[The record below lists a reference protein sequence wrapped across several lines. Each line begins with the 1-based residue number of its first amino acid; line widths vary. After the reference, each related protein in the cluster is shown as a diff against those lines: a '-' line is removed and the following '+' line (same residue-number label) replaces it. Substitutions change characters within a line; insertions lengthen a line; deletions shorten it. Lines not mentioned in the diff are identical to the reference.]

1 MRYKFNPFERAVGL
15 FLITSV
21 VGSLTIGAGLA
32 VKKNWFEDKITF
44 HTYVPS
50 ADNLREGSS
59 VLMSGLK
66 IGKIE
71 EIELDQ
77 TRQIQVRFTI
87 LKKYHSQITAGTKVQ
102 FTRPFIIGDKVLTLV
117 QGPENSQAIA
127 AGSELPLSQ
136 QFDFME
142 MLSGKRLETT
152 MAKVDSIIHHL
163 ESTMAKTDA
172 IAHAVGDEKKLKE
185 TLESL
190 HAAVAIVKKN
200 LPQTT
205 GQVESTI
212 ANLHEVSVLLK
223 DASPQGSK
231 KLIELLGESV
241 VTLKSLQKNYFLRDH
256 VQEVREEIAQEKAP
270 ASDRAPA
277 STGH

>member
-1 MRYKFNPFERAVGL
+1 MRYKFNPFERAVGF

-32 VKKNWFEDKITF
+32 VKKNWFEEKITF
-44 HTYVPS
+44 HTYVTS

-66 IGKIE
+66 VGKIE

-77 TRQIQVRFTI
+77 TRQIQVKFTI
-87 LKKYHSQITAGTKVQ
+87 LKKYHSQITHGTKVQ

-117 QGPENSQAIA
+117 QGPAQEKTLL
-127 AGSELPLSQ
+127 AGSALPVFE
-136 QFDFME
+136 QFDFIE
-142 MLSGKRLETT
+142 MLSGKRLENT
-152 MAKVDSIIHHL
+152 MAKVDSIITHL

-190 HAAVAIVKKN
+190 HAAVALVKKN

-205 GQVESTI
+205 GQIENTI
-212 ANLHEVSVLLK
+212 SNLHEVSILLK
-223 DASPQGSK
+223 DSSPEGSK

-241 VTLKSLQKNYFLRDH
+241 ITLKGIQKNYFLRDH
-256 VQEVREEIAQEKAP
+256 VQAAREEEAK
-270 ASDRAPA
+270 RMPA
-277 STGH
+277 STIQDK

>member
-21 VGSLTIGAGLA
+21 AGSITIGAGLA
-32 VKKNWFEDKITF
+32 VKKNWFEEKITF
-44 HTYVPS
+44 QTYVKS

-66 IGKIE
+66 VGKIE
-71 EIELDQ
+71 DIELDS
-77 TRQIQVRFTI
+77 TRQIQVKFTI
-87 LKKYHSQITAGTKVQ
+87 LKKYHTQITEGTKVQ

-117 QGPENSQAIA
+117 QGPTSVAVMP
-127 AGSELPLSQ
+127 AGSTLSLYE

-152 MAKVDSIIHHL
+152 MAKIDSIINNL
-163 ESTMAKTDA
+163 ESTMIKTNTMVHA
-172 IAHAVGDEKKLKE
+172 IGDEKKLKE
-185 TLESL
+185 TVESI
-190 HAAVAIVKKN
+190 HTAVALVKKN

-205 GQVESTI
+205 GQIEKTI
-212 ANLHEVSVLLK
+212 SNLHEVSELLK
-223 DASPQGSK
+223 NSSPEGSQ

-241 VTLKSLQKNYFLRDH
+241 ITLKSVQKNYFLRDH
-256 VQEVREEIAQEKAP
+256 VKEVREEVKRMPASEKKAP
-270 ASDRAPA
+270 
-277 STGH
+277 